1 MGGTEKKNVFN
12 CKLQSMQQP
21 LAYCPLHSAAA
32 GYTTAPQAHRHL
44 SISQHAA
51 VGYLTAHPKL
61 TDICPFPITL
71 LLVTSLPIPNSQ
83 TSVHFPL
90 RCCWL
95 HHCPSQTHRH
105 LSISHHTAVG
115 YITSPQTRRQMSISH
130 HAAVGYITSPQ
141 TRRQMSIS
149 HHAAVGYLTAHPKL
163 TDICP
168 FPITL
173 LLVTSLAPQTHRH
186 LSISHHAA
194 VGYITSPPNSQTSVH
209 FPSHCCWL
217 HH

>member
-12 CKLQSMQQP
+12 CKPQSMQQP
-21 LAYCPLHSAAA
+21 LAHCPLHSAAA

-115 YITSPQTRRQMSISH
+115 YITSPQTHRQMSISH
-130 HAAVGYITSPQ
+130 HAAVGYITNPS
-141 TRRQMSIS
+141 
-149 HHAAVGYLTAHPKL
+149 KL
-163 TDICP
+163 TDNCP
-168 FPITL
+168 FPMPLQNQMKRILDWLWCNQLWQCRPAFGNL
-173 LLVTSLAPQTHRH
+173 LMPVCDCKH
-186 LSISHHAA
+186 LGH
-194 VGYITSPPNSQTSVH
+194 
-209 FPSHCCWL
+209 
-217 HH
+217 